1 MVCYDG
7 GSNDYGGI
15 VFMHIM
21 ITMVGGI
28 GQGSKYRMH
37 VTFVSC
43 MYFVHVENFTL
54 FSGYTS

>member
-15 VFMHIM
+15 VFIQIM

-28 GQGSKYRMH
+28 GDNGGDA
-37 VTFVSC
+37 
-43 MYFVHVENFTL
+43 NN
-54 FSGYTS
+54 YTV